1 MDKIRFCSSHSDDR
15 LCPSLFLYTNIVCS
29 IDFFNTS
36 LLFPY
41 IYLFCSVKSF
51 VRKERLMF
59 RLEEITI
66 ELILHFM
73 EINVKF
79 NRAVLFINIATL

>member
-1 MDKIRFCSSHSDDR
+1 
-15 LCPSLFLYTNIVCS
+15 
-29 IDFFNTS
+29 
-36 LLFPY
+36 
-41 IYLFCSVKSF
+41 
-51 VRKERLMF
+51 MF